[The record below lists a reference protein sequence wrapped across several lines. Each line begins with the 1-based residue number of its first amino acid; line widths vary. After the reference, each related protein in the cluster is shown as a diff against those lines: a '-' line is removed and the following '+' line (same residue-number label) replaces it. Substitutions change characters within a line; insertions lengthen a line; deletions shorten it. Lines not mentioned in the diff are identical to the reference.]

1 MKLQNVKIIWD
12 GMVCS
17 NIVARSSTGRREIHL
32 KYLKAICRNLKCR
45 QQSCSFWGPAW
56 WPKAVVPIGVS
67 SQEVG
72 SEQVLCERRAQLR
85 VLGWDF
91 THVADMETKDDSE
104 VDQNCDQCGII
115 QPHGYYHLKC
125 MWTSKP
131 CCQCKYHFVLMAE
144 EGRGLCISPA
154 IFSVK
159 RHSLGEQFT

>member
-1 MKLQNVKIIWD
+1 MSKLF
-12 GMVCS
+12 GMAWCVLILLHS
-17 NIVARSSTGRREIHL
+17 HRQRTEKYTWSTWRLSVEIL
-32 KYLKAICRNLKCR
+32 SAGNKAAAFEVQPGGQRLLI
-45 QQSCSFWGPAW
+45 
-56 WPKAVVPIGVS
+56 PIGVR
-67 SQEVG
+67 SQGVG
-72 SEQVLCERRAQLR
+72 SEQVLCERRAQLS
-85 VLGWDF
+85 VLGWDL

-115 QPHGYYHLKC
+115 QLHWYYHLKC

-131 CCQCKYHFVLMAE
+131 CCQCKYHFVLMTE